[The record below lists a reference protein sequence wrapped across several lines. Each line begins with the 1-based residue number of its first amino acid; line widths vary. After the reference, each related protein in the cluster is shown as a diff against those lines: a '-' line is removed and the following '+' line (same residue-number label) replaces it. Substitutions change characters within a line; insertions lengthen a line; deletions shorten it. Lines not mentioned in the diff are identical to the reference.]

1 MPNPETETE
10 TETEYR
16 VRRLKELEG
25 KNINH
30 YSVILSAYLNS
41 GSEINKAILA
51 ISSAA
56 LGLLIAAY
64 QDMSNMTCFSK
75 LVFTIAVVML
85 CLAIIS
91 TLFIFNSNQKYF
103 EAVIR
108 EKSEDKAFKELKSY
122 RYFNYTMFGLGSF
135 FAAILAIVGV
145 WI

>member
-1 MPNPETETE
+1 MPKPETDLENRE
-10 TETEYR
+10 
-16 VRRLKELEG
+16 RRLKELEG

-56 LGLLIAAY
+56 IGLLIAAY
-64 QDMSNMTCFSK
+64 QDLSNITCFSK
-75 LVFTIAVVML
+75 LIFTIALVAF
-85 CLAIIS
+85 CLAIIL
-91 TLFIFNSNQKYF
+91 TLFVFYSNQKYF

-108 EKSEDKAFKELKSY
+108 EKSEDKSLKELKLY
-122 RYFNYTMFGLGSF
+122 RYCNYTFFGLGIGS
-135 FAAILAIVGV
+135 AALLAITKV

>member
-1 MPNPETETE
+1 MPKPETEE
-10 TETEYR
+10 ENR

-64 QDMSNMTCFSK
+64 KDVSNITCYSK
-75 LVFTIAVVML
+75 LIFTIAVVTF

-91 TLFIFNSNQKYF
+91 TLFVFNLNQKYF

-108 EKSEDKAFKELKSY
+108 EKSEDKVLKDLKSY
-122 RYFNYTMFGLGSF
+122 RYFNYTMFGVGVF
-135 FAAILAIVGV
+135 FSALLAIAGV

>member
-1 MPNPETETE
+1 MQESEEEN
-10 TETEYR
+10 R

-41 GSEINKAILA
+41 GSEINKAILS

-56 LGLLIAAY
+56 LALLIAAY
-64 QDMSNMTCFSK
+64 QDISNIICTRK
-75 LVFTIAVVML
+75 LLFTIAVGMF
-85 CLAIIS
+85 CLAIVS

-103 EAVIR
+103 EVVIR
-108 EKSEDKAFKELKSY
+108 KNSEDKALKKLKYY
-122 RYFNYTMFGLGSF
+122 RYFNYTMFGFGVLS
-135 FAAILAIVGV
+135 AALLAITGV

>member
-1 MPNPETETE
+1 MHKSETEE
-10 TETEYR
+10 ENR

-56 LGLLIAAY
+56 LAILITAY
-64 QDMSNMTCFSK
+64 QDVSNITCTIK
-75 LVFTIAVVML
+75 LLFTIAVVMF
-85 CLAIIS
+85 CIAIVS

-108 EKSEDKAFKELKSY
+108 EKSEDKALKKLKNY
-122 RYFNYTMFGLGSF
+122 RFFNYTMFGLGVLS
-135 FAAILAIVGV
+135 ATLLAITSV
-145 WI
+145 WIET